1 VKFLHFF
8 SRISRYFFSSYVI
21 YRCEQRERGAETMS
35 KVKLVIRDGQREI
48 QANRRDW
55 FADSVVAALS
65 AEPETIEELSHA
77 LERFIAT
84 REGSYFE
91 GFITGG
97 DHKPYDGG
105 RVVIDLPARLV
116 VCDSGYACPES
127 EGRVWYRDGKRRTD
141 LQVRYHLSEDWL
153 LQGDAAGWPE
163 LAEKR
168 RHQRHTSE
176 RLDAREV
183 LHGDPL
189 LEFVARQCFQVFRD
203 AGPAPRQDYS
213 DPAYQAEYDQ
223 IKDIHVRWMMT
234 PREDLRD
241 QTPRSVMAEG
251 RHFAEISVR
260 DRQEQWSF
268 SGSCPR
274 PLDAESAAYRFAGF
288 GIHESVVY
296 YDMVRELLW
305 RCRRHVSEYRDGES
319 PVPAEEFVTAEVPRL
334 RETREQWLDQPCPDF
349 LHSSTPRSLIH
360 NERARIPEAATEEE
374 AIMDEDCP
382 LCQMEA
388 EFGEISF
395 WHLDG
400 SHMDNEFAFSLWR
413 ETYEE
418 WEAEQQEW
426 EEHHRHFDAKWKE
439 IERLGVKYPGEGYA
453 DPDFVWRTSFSSE
466 HCRADHLKLRLFT
479 VGSHLADL
487 IVDMKDANDS
497 SAETGESEAGS
508 DLTNRL
514 RSSFAGLKAGVENP
528 EPGEAATLLR
538 PVLDDF
544 LRILETAAQAC
555 PEVAIQC
562 VELRDRFGRFLEPP
576 REGCT
581 YEDLLSGRDP
591 VC

>member
-1 VKFLHFF
+1 
-8 SRISRYFFSSYVI
+8 
-21 YRCEQRERGAETMS
+21 MS

-55 FADSVVAALS
+55 FADSVVASLS
-65 AEPETIEELSHA
+65 AEPETIEELGHA

-84 REGSYFE
+84 REGSFFE

-116 VCDSGYACPES
+116 VCDSGYVCPET

-153 LQGDAAGWPE
+153 LKEDAAGWQE

-168 RHQRHTSE
+168 RHQRSMSE
-176 RLDAREV
+176 RLDTREV
-183 LHGDPL
+183 LYGDPL
-189 LEFVARQCFQVFRD
+189 LEFVARQCFEVFRD
-203 AGPAPRQDYS
+203 AGPAARQDHS
-213 DPAYQAEYDQ
+213 DPAYHAEYDQ
-223 IKDIHVRWMMT
+223 IKDIHMRWMMT
-234 PREDLRD
+234 PREELRD

-251 RHFAEISVR
+251 RDFANISVT

-268 SGSCPR
+268 SESCPR
-274 PLDAESAAYRFAGF
+274 PLDTQSAAYRFAGF

-319 PVPAEEFVTAEVPRL
+319 PVPAEEFVTTEVPRL
-334 RETREQWLDQPCPDF
+334 REAREQWLDQPCPDF
-349 LHSSTPRSLIH
+349 EKSSTPRSLIH
-360 NERARIPEAATEEE
+360 NERARIPEAVTDEEN
-374 AIMDEDCP
+374 IVDDDCP

-388 EFGEISF
+388 DIGGISF

-400 SHMDNEFAFSLWR
+400 SQMDDEFAFSLWH
-413 ETYEE
+413 ETYDE
-418 WEAEQQEW
+418 WEAEQQER
-426 EEHHRHFDAKWKE
+426 EELLRDLDAKWEEK
-439 IERLGVKYPGEGYA
+439 ERLGVKYPGEGYS
-453 DPDFVWRTSFSSE
+453 DPDFVWRTSFSTDQ
-466 HCRADHLKLRLFT
+466 CRVDHLKLRLFS
-479 VGSHLADL
+479 VGSSLAEL
-487 IVDMKDANDS
+487 IVDIQDS
-497 SAETGESEAGS
+497 SKDCSDPTGESEANS
-508 DLTNRL
+508 DLTNPL
-514 RSSFAGLKAGVENP
+514 RSCFAKLKEGVENP
-528 EPGEAATLLR
+528 HQGEAATLLR
-538 PVLDDF
+538 PILDDF
-544 LRILETAAQAC
+544 REALETAAQAC

-576 REGCT
+576 KEGCS
-581 YEDLLSGRDP
+581 YENPFLRRHP